1 MLVANKHTKIQLI
14 IIKTQFEALSLLLYT
29 DWDNYQIGNSKF
41 GKDVEKLVHRHCQW
55 EQKMVHL
62 LWETIS

>member
-1 MLVANKHTKIQLI
+1 MLVANKHTKIKLI

-29 DWDNYQIGNSKF
+29 DWDNYQIGNNKF

-55 EQKMVHL
+55 K
-62 LWETIS
+62 